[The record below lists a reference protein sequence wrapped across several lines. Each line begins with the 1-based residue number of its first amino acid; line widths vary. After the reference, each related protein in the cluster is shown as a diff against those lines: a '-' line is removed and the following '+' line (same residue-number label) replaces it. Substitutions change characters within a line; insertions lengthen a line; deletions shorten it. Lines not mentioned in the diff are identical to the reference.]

1 MGKQKQTELGHWLRK
16 RYVGN
21 VLTNNTKFSAVE
33 VADELTILSA
43 DSNLARTSAAA
54 TLSGMF
60 PLRNYSQLISS
71 AALPADMS
79 WLTEP
84 NVAEEKCPIF
94 DQLYWQLIQS
104 EQMKV
109 PLNAYETIFD
119 YYTTQIGEHA
129 DANEI
134 NADALSQIPLAVRQI
149 YETMIAESAHNF
161 RLVIAFYI
169 LRNIFLFWPIF
180 TVCPNGPD

>member
-1 MGKQKQTELGHWLRK
+1 M
-16 RYVGN
+16 
-21 VLTNNTKFSAVE
+21 
-33 VADELTILSA
+33 ADELSIFSA

-54 TLSGMF
+54 ILSGMF

-71 AALPADMS
+71 ADMS

-134 NADALSQIPLAVRQI
+134 NADALSQIPSAVRQI
-149 YETMIAESAHNF
+149 YETMIAESTHNF
-161 RLVIAFYI
+161 TLVIAFYI
-169 LRNIFLFWPIF
+169 LRNHFLFWPIF
-180 TVCPNGPD
+180 TVYPNGPD